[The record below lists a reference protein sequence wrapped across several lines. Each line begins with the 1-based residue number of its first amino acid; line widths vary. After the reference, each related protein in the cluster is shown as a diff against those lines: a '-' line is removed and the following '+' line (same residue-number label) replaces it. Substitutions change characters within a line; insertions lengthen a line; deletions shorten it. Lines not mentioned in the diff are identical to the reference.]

1 MITHKFEHPLN
12 EKTRI
17 YLRVESL
24 LRQLHLSSTFS
35 DAQQYQL
42 FFRSIFDLIEI
53 FEQIQLKSE
62 LAKDIEKQRV
72 TYKSWLDVEGVDQEM
87 LTSLLTDIGNI
98 YRELMQA
105 ERFGQSLKEDRF
117 LSAIRQRF
125 NLPGGSC
132 CFDLPALHYWLHLPL
147 DKRMRDAKAWMDS
160 LQPLYEALTLWLKL
174 TRETGHFKEQIARA
188 GFFQSDAEEANILR
202 LSIPMQY
209 GAYPMISGHKNRF
222 AVKFMSFETGQACT
236 QDIEFELAICT

>member
-62 LAKDIEKQRV
+62 LAKDIEKQRL
-72 TYKSWLDVEGVDQEM
+72 TYKSWLNVEASCFM
-87 LTSLLTDIGNI
+87 ASLLCQ
-98 YRELMQA
+98 R
-105 ERFGQSLKEDRF
+105 RPSSRSPWFGSRVSNHGD
-117 LSAIRQRF
+117 QR
-125 NLPGGSC
+125 
-132 CFDLPALHYWLHLPL
+132 
-147 DKRMRDAKAWMDS
+147 
-160 LQPLYEALTLWLKL
+160 
-174 TRETGHFKEQIARA
+174 
-188 GFFQSDAEEANILR
+188 
-202 LSIPMQY
+202 
-209 GAYPMISGHKNRF
+209 
-222 AVKFMSFETGQACT
+222 
-236 QDIEFELAICT
+236 

>member
-72 TYKSWLDVEGVDQEM
+72 TYKSWLDVEDVDQEK
-87 LTSLLTDIGNI
+87 LNSLLLDISNI
-98 YRELMQA
+98 YRELM
-105 ERFGQSLKEDRF
+105 
-117 LSAIRQRF
+117 
-125 NLPGGSC
+125 
-132 CFDLPALHYWLHLPL
+132 
-147 DKRMRDAKAWMDS
+147 
-160 LQPLYEALTLWLKL
+160 
-174 TRETGHFKEQIARA
+174 
-188 GFFQSDAEEANILR
+188 
-202 LSIPMQY
+202 
-209 GAYPMISGHKNRF
+209 
-222 AVKFMSFETGQACT
+222 
-236 QDIEFELAICT
+236 